1 MAVTWLYLSLTL
13 SRLGLRNLGMGAWG
27 HTLKVYKVFTK
38 IGRGPWLRRKLCLG
52 PAGVINCTPLSTLSF
67 WVSLF
72 PRAFGYNNSIQSSHS
87 LSSPSPP
94 ALNWVPL
101 KLGSSAEFMINI
113 SIQNINPFH
122 VQNLFS
128 SRLRSIKEVR
138 EELKPCVH
146 VSWGKTQTDAE
157 TEVPILWPPDV
168 KNWLIG
174 KDGDTEKDWSQE
186 EKGLKD
192 GWMASLTQWTWIW
205 ISSRSW

>member
-1 MAVTWLYLSLTL
+1 M
-13 SRLGLRNLGMGAWG
+13 
-27 HTLKVYKVFTK
+27 
-38 IGRGPWLRRKLCLG
+38 
-52 PAGVINCTPLSTLSF
+52 
-67 WVSLF
+67 SLF

-174 KDGDTEKDWSQE
+174 KDPDAGKDWRQE
-186 EKGLKD
+186 EKGRQRMRWLD
-192 GWMASLTQWTWIW
+192 GITDSMCMSLSKLWETVNGREAWCGTVHGVTKSQTWLSDWTTTKCLL
-205 ISSRSW
+205 SSLPITNLGYR